1 MRNVALITGA
11 CSGIGLACVKVL
23 LASGAKV
30 IACDINPPADAIAD
44 EWLTENIHFHNVNV
58 ENERAIGITINQL
71 ADEFSGIDTLINC
84 AGISGWGGLID
95 VDIAQWQKVL
105 NINLTGTMLMCKYL
119 LPIMLAQGAGSI
131 INVASIFGLEACD
144 NNVAYNVSKGGIIQL
159 TRSITAD
166 YASRGIRCNSV
177 APGLIETAMTKNIAL
192 DPQLHEK
199 FISLHLQGR
208 AGRADEVANVIGFLA
223 SPAASFVNGQTIA
236 VDGGFSIGRKFAAH
250 PT

>member
-11 CSGIGLACVKVL
+11 CSGIGLASVKVL
-23 LASGAKV
+23 LASGARV

-44 EWLTENIHFHNVNV
+44 EWLTENVHFYNVNV
-58 ENERAIGITINQL
+58 ENETAIRTTINQL

-95 VDIAQWQKVL
+95 VDMAQWQKVL

-119 LPIMLAQGAGSI
+119 LPIMLAQGTGSI

-236 VDGGFSIGRKFAAH
+236 VDGGFSIGRKFAPH
-250 PT
+250 HT

>member
-11 CSGIGLACVKVL
+11 CSGIGFATVTTL
-23 LASGAKV
+23 LAGGATV
-30 IACDINPPADAIAD
+30 IACDINSPSATIAKQW
-44 EWLTENIHFHNVNV
+44 ESESVHFLHLNV
-58 ENERAIGITINQL
+58 EIETAIRTAVNQL
-71 ADEFSGIDTLINC
+71 ADEFAGIDTLVNC
-84 AGISGWGGLID
+84 AGISGWGGVNE
-95 VDIAQWQKVL
+95 VDLSQWQKVL
-105 NINLTGTMLMCKYL
+105 NINLTGTMLMCKYV

-166 YASRGIRCNSV
+166 YASQGIRCNSV
-177 APGLIETAMTKNIAL
+177 APGLIETAMTKDIAL

-199 FISLHLQGR
+199 FISWHLQGR

-223 SPAASFVNGQTIA
+223 SSAASFVNGQTIA
-236 VDGGFSIGRKFAAH
+236 VDGGFSAGRKFAPH
-250 PT
+250 PM

>member
-1 MRNVALITGA
+1 MRNIALITGA
-11 CSGIGLACVKVL
+11 CSGIGLASVKVL
-23 LASGAKV
+23 LASGARV
-30 IACDINPPADAIAD
+30 IACDNKPPADAIAD
-44 EWLTENIHFHNVNV
+44 EWLTENVHFHNVNV
-58 ENERAIGITINQL
+58 ENESAIRTTINQL

-95 VDIAQWQKVL
+95 VDMAQWQKVL
-105 NINLTGTMLMCKYL
+105 NINLTGTMLMCKYV
-119 LPIMLAQGAGSI
+119 LPVMLAQGAGSI

-177 APGLIETAMTKNIAL
+177 APGLIETAMTKDIAL

-199 FISLHLQGR
+199 FISWHLQGR

-236 VDGGFSIGRKFAAH
+236 VDGGFSIGRKFSPH